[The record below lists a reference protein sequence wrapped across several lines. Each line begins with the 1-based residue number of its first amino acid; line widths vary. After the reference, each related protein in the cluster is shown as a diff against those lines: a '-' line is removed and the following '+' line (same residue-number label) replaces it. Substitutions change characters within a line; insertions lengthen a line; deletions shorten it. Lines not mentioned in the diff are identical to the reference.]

1 MAKEKVSGE
10 KLTLQETITKMNKE
24 YGKNS
29 IMSSVEYIDPKNIIS
44 SGSILLNRALG
55 VGGYVRGRVVEI
67 MGWSSGGKST
77 TTLHAIAESQKKG
90 LRCAL
95 IDGEGSFDRK
105 YAESIGVIV
114 NEEDPNHLI
123 VSQPGYGEA
132 AYDIANALIS
142 TGEVHVVIIDSQT
155 SLLPKKAMEG
165 NGGEYALGLHARMM
179 SLEIPKLMNNA
190 LKNNALVIIISQ
202 YREKIGVMFGNP
214 TTTNGGHAL
223 PFYSHVRLEVS
234 RNTIDKAE
242 EINNIK
248 VKVVKNKLAIPFKEA
263 EIEILWGVGFNKTK
277 EIIDLA
283 IEYNIIEKSGNT
295 YSYKETKLGV
305 GEKQL
310 NAFIEANDGLLEEIK
325 PLVLEQLN
333 K

>member
-1 MAKEKVSGE
+1 MAKEKAVGD
-10 KLTLQETITKMNKE
+10 KLTLTEAIAEMNKK

-29 IMSSVEYIDPKNIIS
+29 IMSSVEYIDPENIIS

-90 LRCAL
+90 LKCAL

-105 YAESIGVIV
+105 YAEAIGIDVS
-114 NEEDPNHLI
+114 ELI
-123 VSQPGYGEA
+123 VSQPGFGEA

-142 TGEVHVVIIDSQT
+142 SGEVHVVIIDSQT

-234 RNTIDKAE
+234 RPAASIDMQE

-248 VKVVKNKLAIPFKEA
+248 VKVKKNKLAVPFKEA
-263 EIEILWGVGFNKTK
+263 EIEIVWGVGFNKKK
-277 EIIDLA
+277 EIVDLA
-283 IEYNIIEKSGNT
+283 VEFDIIKKAGNT
-295 YSYKETKLGV
+295 YSYQENKLGV

-310 NAFIEANDGLLEEIK
+310 NAFIDDNAELLEEIK
-325 PLVLEQLN
+325 VLVLEKLN
-333 K
+333 NK